1 MIGKQFSYTA
11 IPPFA
16 GGMPI
21 IIIRLSR
28 SGREISIPAIV
39 DSGAALNIL
48 PYDYGLQLGF
58 IWEEQRLMLPV
69 GGLLLGAEAYAV
81 SAQTAIDPF
90 LPVNLAFAWINKSSC
105 EVRALLGQV
114 NFFQCFRVAFE
125 GYKNTFEIA
134 PAKTQYLEK

>member
-11 IPPFA
+11 IPPFS

-21 IIIRLSR
+21 IIVRLSR
-28 SGREISIPAIV
+28 SGRELSVPAIV

-48 PYDYGLQLGF
+48 PYDYGLKLGL
-58 IWEEQRLMLPV
+58 IWEEQRLLLPV
-69 GGLLLGAEAYAV
+69 GGLLQGAEAYAV

-90 LPVNLAFAWINKSSC
+90 LPVSLAFAWINKSSS
-105 EVRALLGQV
+105 EIRMLLGQV
-114 NFFQCFRVAFE
+114 NFFQYFRVIFE
-125 GYKNTFEIA
+125 GYRSAFEIA

>member
-11 IPPFA
+11 IQPFA
-16 GGMPI
+16 AGMPI

-69 GGLLLGAEAYAV
+69 GGLLRGAEAYAV

-90 LPVNLAFAWINKSSC
+90 IPVNMAFAMS
-105 EVRALLGQV
+105 
-114 NFFQCFRVAFE
+114 
-125 GYKNTFEIA
+125 
-134 PAKTQYLEK
+134 